1 MPAAGA
7 SQCKSDCMSLPNQ
20 DTTFTV
26 PANGLMGTNVSKARK
41 TISQAKGLR
50 RNMKVPM
57 TDLRTKTFVSPTNIK
72 IDVTG
77 FDVRHELRAGGAKP
91 GACAVNGPA
100 CKDNRCQSLHWVK

>member
-1 MPAAGA
+1 MLNCKLSLMDTGCMPAAGA

-50 RNMKVPM
+50 RNMKLPM
-57 TDLRTKTFVSPTNIK
+57 TDLRTKTFVSPTSIK
-72 IDVTG
+72 FDVTG
-77 FDVRHELRAGGAKP
+77 FDVRHELRASGAKLTNR
-91 GACAVNGPA
+91 VPA
-100 CKDNRCQSLHWVK
+100 R